1 MKKIALLYAF
11 LAFSL
16 EALEFGSMGN
26 TPASV
31 GGAGVAYKKNEW
43 AMYYNPALL
52 GVNRKANIAY
62 SFGVGYADNNVAEL
76 TSIDI
81 NALKDLPNDIQGIF
95 TKVTTKNTVSA
106 ISNNGTKAN
115 PNAKMNFDDLGIF
128 GQVFENIKKPDGS
141 NIKNEN
147 DLATYI
153 CGINGVSCNG
163 GSGGTGGTTDLDTAL
178 KQLQEA
184 AKNDGGAVFDS
195 IKGDLEDAIDETK
208 KNNPDNAG
216 LDILDS
222 IIGNLNGDDVE
233 GLLNGIKECSANGAT
248 CSGTEILD
256 KIASNMPGG
265 ISMRSTATPGLHAI
279 STIIDTVNKNSLSIH
294 SNNGFVFHIA
304 GDKNRG
310 AIGMGIMMNAYAFA
324 GIELDSTHNQIIIKI
339 DDKTAFKVSSGNGNI
354 NLQKVDVSSYNS
366 SSILS
371 DSANHMLHANGLA
384 LTEIPL
390 SYGHTIPLF
399 AGDLHLG
406 GSIKYIYALSMNNSQ
421 KFNFNDI
428 NLNFNLNDNLKE
440 THTFGVDLGALYT
453 IDWFAVGVVGKNLNA
468 PTIKTSA
475 GKYRIMPQFRAGVSA
490 EVWRFTFLA
499 DIDLYPN
506 DTLQPGV
513 KNQMVGGGVILDAT
527 WLDFRFGAMGDMRK
541 NPYGVILTGGINFF
555 HFLDL
560 SVQSS
565 LKTVDI
571 GGSGLK
577 LPNYFDVRF
586 GGRFQW

>member
-1 MKKIALLYAF
+1 MKKIALLYAM

-81 NALKDLPNDIQGIF
+81 NALKDLPSDIQGIF
-95 TKVTTKNTVSA
+95 QTKGKSRVARDT
-106 ISNNGTKAN
+106 SNVNN
-115 PNAKMNFDDLGIF
+115 IF
-128 GQVFENIKKPDGS
+128 GQDGQLGVFGQVIGNLGS
-141 NIKNEN
+141 GGIKNEQ
-147 DLATYI
+147 DLAGYI
-153 CGINGVSCNG
+153 CKKTNNCSNGADKDLSQAI
-163 GSGGTGGTTDLDTAL
+163 GSIGNSG
-178 KQLQEA
+178 EI
-184 AKNDGGAVFDS
+184 FDS
-195 IKGDLEDAIDETK
+195 IKKDLEDAIDKTK
-208 KNNPDNAG
+208 GNNPGNVG

-233 GLLNGIKECSANGAT
+233 NLFNAIEKCSSPNGTNGTCNADEMLKDFLKGFGENGISITKGSVA
-248 CSGTEILD
+248 
-256 KIASNMPGG
+256 
-265 ISMRSTATPGLHAI
+265 AI
-279 STIIDTVNKNSLSIH
+279 DALSTIIDTVNQNSLSIH

-324 GIELDSTHNQIIIKI
+324 GIELDKTHNRIIVEINNGTYI
-339 DDKTAFKVSSGNGNI
+339 EVANNGN
-354 NLQKVDVSSYNS
+354 KVTLKSGSLTTDDYNNY
-366 SSILS
+366 SILS
-371 DSANHMLHANGLA
+371 GSANHMLHANGLA